1 VRWHEPDDARVSS
14 PDVGVKFPGPTRPK
28 EPPQRWVGWSAFRGA
43 ADITLRAGQPRQP
56 QRGQSGLRASPDL
69 GYDDYQMRTELNV
82 HSASQRP
89 PFISPDWPLLIRY
102 AATYPRTDTHD
113 AV

>member
-1 VRWHEPDDARVSS
+1 MFDLQPPRPSS
-14 PDVGVKFPGPTRPK
+14 TLPE

-69 GYDDYQMRTELNV
+69 GYDDYQMSTELNV

>member
-1 VRWHEPDDARVSS
+1 MSVPTAMDAFAGLHMSAR
-14 PDVGVKFPGPTRPK
+14 GTE

-56 QRGQSGLRASPDL
+56 QRGQSGLQASPDL
-69 GYDDYQMRTELNV
+69 GYDDYQMSTELNV